1 MGLREIERLSPRA
14 KESKLH
20 WASRGGL
27 CDGGN
32 TNQPHSQVAAASW
45 ELGEPEG
52 AWDPGEQGWR
62 GPARLQEDWLV
73 RFCSVSGYCVL

>member
-1 MGLREIERLSPRA
+1 MGLREIERLSPCA
-14 KESKLH
+14 KESRLH

-32 TNQPHSQVAAASW
+32 TNQPHSQVAAAFW

-52 AWDPGEQGWR
+52 AWEPGEPGSQGNLGAWGAR
-62 GPARLQEDWLV
+62 MAGPCPSAGGLA
-73 RFCSVSGYCVL
+73 G